1 MKKKNLLLSA
11 MLFFSTLSISLFASC
26 DKDTNCYLDVKVV
39 EESVVDPISGT
50 AISGVTVPGATVEV
64 YQDGGNVHANGI
76 TNGSGIYSTYFDAP
90 AIVKIKAKEQV
101 YNATGQAIGERRGET
116 AVRLKQ
122 GETVSALITLGS
134 QLY

>member
-26 DKDTNCYLDVKVV
+26 DKDTKCYLDVKVV

-64 YQDGGNVHANGI
+64 YQDGGIVHANGI

-101 YNATGQAIGERRGET
+101 YNAAGQAIGERRGET

>member
-64 YQDGGNVHANGI
+64 YQDGGIVHANGI

-90 AIVKIKAKEQV
+90 AIVKIKARID
-101 YNATGQAIGERRGET
+101 TGLSILHGESS
-116 AVRLKQ
+116 VRLIQ
-122 GETVSALITLGS
+122 GETVPAVINLTR
-134 QLY
+134 

>member
-101 YNATGQAIGERRGET
+101 YNAAGQAIGERRGET

-122 GETVSALITLGS
+122 GETVSALVTLGS